1 MVFRRS
7 AGFVMEQN
15 GTLFGFDICVIRNI
29 STFMLL
35 VCASLDHTLIIT
47 CLFSLADDVDVYSF
61 GYVWNL
67 YGIILLDEL
76 LVACMNTFTL
86 LENVFSHFFLLYL
99 NRRVCF

>member
-1 MVFRRS
+1 MVHFWL
-7 AGFVMEQN
+7 GYLCNKEY
-15 GTLFGFDICVIRNI
+15 IHI
-29 STFMLL
+29 
-35 VCASLDHTLIIT
+35 CASLDHTLIIT

-86 LENVFSHFFLLYL
+86 LEKCFCTFFFY
-99 NRRVCF
+99 CI

>member
-1 MVFRRS
+1 MVHFWV
-7 AGFVMEQN
+7 GYLCNKEY
-15 GTLFGFDICVIRNI
+15 IHI
-29 STFMLL
+29 
-35 VCASLDHTLIIT
+35 CASLDHTLIIT

-86 LENVFSHFFLLYL
+86 LENVFAPFFFY
-99 NRRVCF
+99 CI

>member
-1 MVFRRS
+1 MVHFWV
-7 AGFVMEQN
+7 GYLCNKEY
-15 GTLFGFDICVIRNI
+15 IHI
-29 STFMLL
+29 
-35 VCASLDHTLIIT
+35 CASLDHTLIIT

-86 LENVFSHFFLLYL
+86 LEKCFCTFFFY
-99 NRRVCF
+99 CI